1 MNKKFMSGM
10 IFGLALGVGVGATT
24 PMFGAKD
31 IVLKSN
37 KPVKTKVLVKSRDS
51 DTDVI
56 KGDSSRESLQVLK
69 DISSS
74 MKENSDQ
81 NKQIIQQLENLNK
94 KGGFGG

>member
-1 MNKKFMSGM
+1 MNKKFVSGM

-37 KPVKTKVLVKSRDS
+37 KPVKTKVLVKSS
-51 DTDVI
+51 DTEIV